1 MEDFNRGLYDY
12 VIATDEAPMVHAQA
26 KVGKDGKQSRT
37 RKGRPKDAEYGVA
50 RGVDFHGK

>member
-12 VIATDEAPMVHAQA
+12 VIATDEAPMLHTQA
-26 KVGKDGKQSRT
+26 KVGKESKQSKT
-37 RKGRPKDAEYGVA
+37 RKGRPKDAEYSVA